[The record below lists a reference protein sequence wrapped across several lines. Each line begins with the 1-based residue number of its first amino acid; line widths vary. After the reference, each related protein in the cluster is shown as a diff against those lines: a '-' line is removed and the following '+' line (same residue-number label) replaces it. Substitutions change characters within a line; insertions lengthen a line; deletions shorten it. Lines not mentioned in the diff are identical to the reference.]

1 MTLTACGGESAT
13 GDRGTTADTAV
24 PRTATAPGPSA
35 TGLEHVHAVAVDPGD
50 GATMLATHTGLFRL
64 APGADAPV
72 RVGDARQDTM
82 GFTITGAGRYLGSGH
97 PAPGTD
103 LPPLLGLIASDDGGI
118 SWSAVSLL
126 GEADFHVLRA
136 ADARIVGVD
145 SVTGTLFV
153 SDDAGATW
161 QRRTPPAAVIDLVI
175 DPARPDTL
183 VAATGDGMAT
193 SRDAGATWT
202 ALGGEPGYLAW
213 PAPDMLYRAGADGA
227 VAVSA
232 DRGRTWTPRGTIGR
246 APAAFSAA
254 NPTRLLA
261 ATHDGRLIESRDA
274 GARWRT
280 VADLG

>member
-1 MTLTACGGESAT
+1 MTLTACGGDSAT
-13 GDRGTTADTAV
+13 GERGTSANAAAA
-24 PRTATAPGPSA
+24 PTATTPEPAA

-64 APGADAPV
+64 APGANAPV
-72 RVGDARQDTM
+72 RVGDGRQDTM
-82 GFTITGAGRYLGSGH
+82 GFTVTGPGRYLGSGH

-103 LPPLLGLIASDDGGI
+103 LPALLGLISSDDGGA

-161 QRRTPPAAVIDLVI
+161 QTRTPPAAVIDLMI

-183 VAATGDGMAT
+183 VAATGDGMAA
-193 SRDAGATWT
+193 SRDAGVTWT

-213 PAPDMLYRAGADGA
+213 PAADTLYRAGADGT

-232 DRGRTWTPRGTIGR
+232 DRGRTWTRRGTTGQV
-246 APAAFSAA
+246 PAAFSA
-254 NPTRLLA
+254 PDRTRLLA
-261 ATHDGRLIESRDA
+261 ATHDGRLIESRDG
-274 GARWRT
+274 GAAWST
-280 VADLG
+280 VAELG